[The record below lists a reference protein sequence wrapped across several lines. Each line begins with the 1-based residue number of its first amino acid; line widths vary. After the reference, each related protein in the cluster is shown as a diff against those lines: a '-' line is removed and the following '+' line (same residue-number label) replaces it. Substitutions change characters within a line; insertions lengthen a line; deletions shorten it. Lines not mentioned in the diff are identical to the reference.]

1 VTPAYVTAPATVL
14 FPINPNNPGFVKVKV
29 FVVIVEGFIA
39 TLNMA
44 MTVLL
49 IFTPVAPLAGIVEFT
64 LGPTAAA
71 LTGRA
76 APNVMTS
83 NMMIDTASQSMFLFF
98 I

>member
-1 VTPAYVTAPATVL
+1 
-14 FPINPNNPGFVKVKV
+14 
-29 FVVIVEGFIA
+29 
-39 TLNMA
+39 MA